1 MSVVL
6 PLFPLKLVAFPREN
20 LNLHIFEPRYKQLI
34 KDCLQGDL
42 EFGICVYT
50 DRLMTHGTV
59 VKLVEVYKEY
69 DDGRMD
75 VKTIGLRPFRLKS
88 FENPLLGRMYAGGEV
103 ELLDNDQ
110 LVSEALFNEFVFYLQ
125 EVLRLLHAGDEVN
138 ISNLD
143 SFTYAHKVG
152 LKLEEEY
159 QLLLIEKEDDRMD
172 YIIKYLKRI
181 LPVMREIEKAKEKI
195 KMNGH
200 FKSLDPLD
208 F

>member
-1 MSVVL
+1 MSVIL
-6 PLFPLKLVAFPREN
+6 PLFPLKLVAFPGES
-20 LNLHIFEPRYKQLI
+20 LNLHIFEPRYKQLVR
-34 KDCLQGDL
+34 DCLKGNL
-42 EFGICVYT
+42 EFGVCVYT
-50 DRLMTHGTV
+50 DRLRTHGTM

-75 VKTIGLRPFRLKS
+75 VKTIGQRPFKLMS
-88 FENPLLGRMYAGGEV
+88 FENPMTGRMYAGGEV
-103 ELLDNDQ
+103 EFLENDQ
-110 LVSEALFNEFVFYLQ
+110 LVPEVLFNEYVFYLQ
-125 EVLRLLHAGDEVN
+125 EVLRLLHTGEEIDLG
-138 ISNLD
+138 NLD

-159 QLLLIEKEDDRMD
+159 QLLLIEKEADRIV
-172 YIIKYLKRI
+172 YLIKHLKQII
-181 LPVMREIEKAKEKI
+181 PVIREIEKAKERI